1 VVSPASKVMICSAI
15 GRTSRQYSFHD
26 STLGGAQ
33 TQAQYGALPD
43 DVSKQSVMQYEK
55 GLARPT
61 KEAMAKLGI
70 ERCYR
75 VQK

>member
-1 VVSPASKVMICSAI
+1 MAIISEDDLPKYIRKKRGETTQTEFGAS
-15 GRTSRQYSFHD
+15 
-26 STLGGAQ
+26 LG
-33 TQAQYGALPD
+33 
-43 DVSKQSVMQYEK
+43 VSKQSVMQYEK